1 VTSEEPLDLCDRT
14 FRNERLGPA
23 DLAPNS
29 EVVDVTLEDCD
40 VIGVLAQKSR
50 LERVTIT
57 GSRLR
62 GVSWAVGVIRGV
74 TLDAVT
80 GQDLSCRFSTLRVV
94 TLRDCQLPEADFT
107 EAEFDQ
113 VLFERCDLRRARF
126 DHVKVKSL
134 RVAGCNLAGASGAI
148 DLRGASMDLDDVL
161 SLAPSLAR
169 ETGITIE

>member
-1 VTSEEPLDLCDRT
+1 MSDEPLDLHDRD
-14 FRNERLGPA
+14 FRNQRLGPA
-23 DLAPNS
+23 DLAVNS
-29 EVVDVTLEDCD
+29 EIVEVTLEDCD

-50 LERVTIT
+50 LERVSIT

-62 GVSWAVGVIRGV
+62 GVSWAAGVIRGV
-74 TLDAVT
+74 TLDSVT

-94 TLRDCQLPEADFT
+94 TLRDCQLPEVDFT

-113 VLFERCDLRRARF
+113 VMLERCDLRAAKF
-126 DHVKVKSL
+126 DHAKVKSL
-134 RVAGCNLAGASGAI
+134 RIAGCNLAGASGAI

-169 ETGITIE
+169 EIGIAIE